1 LVIFQANSI
10 LGGEA
15 KSMFNFPVI
24 DEMQHRIQLEMV
36 EQRYF
41 GTDRRFKFKV
51 NYVD

>member
-1 LVIFQANSI
+1 
-10 LGGEA
+10 
-15 KSMFNFPVI
+15 
-24 DEMQHRIQLEMV
+24 MQHRIQLEMV